1 MKISSYALAA
11 FWGTMSLVASPLG
24 AQVAPATVAG
34 VVLQAGERTA
44 IEGAEVSVVGSALRS
59 MSSPLG
65 EFRFDELEPGLVVLR
80 VTHPGYLSRTDTIA
94 VAPGERVEVRLTLSA
109 EAIELEPINVVARRG
124 TLGTGIT
131 GNFPGMTR
139 AEIDAVLPRTRHL
152 ADLIR
157 AGNFP
162 GIRVLEQSVPGV
174 EVGNYCVEHPRAR
187 SGRFGPGTCVTMN
200 VYVDGRPVVNPGET
214 LASLAPETV
223 ERFEILSPL
232 DAASIYGGAG
242 ARGVILIET
251 RAGTGV
257 TERRLPTFTR
267 DLAPITIAFAFTR
280 GGGSD
285 LYDGAAFF
293 TYENTL
299 ANVLYVERSN
309 PRTGVRASLR
319 GRPFNWFPEIEVGGF
334 YAGGESVATFQDGFG
349 SRTSTVHDF
358 KSLGFEVTAR
368 PRLTKG
374 ARWDLSFLAGPVFV
388 RESIDAGAAAFP
400 GAEPG
405 FGAVV
410 ARHMTRSWSTVGA
423 TVGGEFEWVLSPSSS
438 LLVGARWRALTL
450 GGEGD
455 PITEE
460 AVLAG
465 EDLLNLPQASR
476 RNGRKSFEVGYV
488 LRLGAPTS

>member
-1 MKISSYALAA
+1 LKISSYKLAA
-11 FWGTMSLVASPLG
+11 LFGALSLLATSLG
-24 AQVAPATVAG
+24 AQVSPATVAG

-59 MSSPLG
+59 MSTSLG
-65 EFRFDELEPGLVVLR
+65 EFRFDELEPGFVVLR
-80 VTHPGYLSRTDTIA
+80 VTHPGYRSRTDTIA
-94 VAPGERVEVRLTLSA
+94 VAPGERVEVRLSLSA

-131 GNFPGMTR
+131 GQYPGMTR
-139 AEIDAVLPRTRHL
+139 SEIDAVLPRTRHL

-162 GIRVLEQSVPGV
+162 GVRILEQSVPGV

-187 SGRFGPGTCVTMN
+187 SGRFGPGSCISMN

-267 DLAPITIAFAFTR
+267 DLAPVSLAIAFTR
-280 GGGSD
+280 GSGSD

-293 TYENTL
+293 TYEDIIT
-299 ANVLYVERSN
+299 NVLYVERSN

-319 GRPFNWFPEIEVGGF
+319 ARPLNWFPEIEIAGF
-334 YAGGESVATFQDGFG
+334 YAGGQSTATFQDGFG

-358 KSLGFEVTAR
+358 NSLGFELAAR

-374 ARWDLSFLAGPVFV
+374 ERWDLSFLAGPVYV
-388 RESIDAGAAAFP
+388 RESIDASAAAFP
-400 GAEPG
+400 GADPG
-405 FGAVV
+405 FGEVV

-423 TVGGEFEWVLSPSSS
+423 MVGAEFEWVLSSSS
-438 LLVGARWRALTL
+438 SVMIGGRWRALTL
-450 GGEGD
+450 GAEGD
-455 PITEE
+455 AITEE

-465 EDLLNLPQASR
+465 EELLNLPQASR

-488 LRLGAPTS
+488 LRLGAPND